1 MEIQRLLNDCI
12 KGKRDAQLQ
21 LYRQY
26 AAVMLGV
33 CYLYTKSIE
42 DAEDV
47 LQEGFIKVFT
57 HLHQFKREGNI
68 GAWIRRIMVNT
79 AIDYLNK
86 HKRYKNEMRIDDSA
100 LHPVT
105 DENPEIRINAKQ
117 LAEMIQQLP
126 AGYQVVFNL
135 IAIEGYEHAE
145 VSELLSMNINTVRSR
160 YSRARAMLITILKNN
175 ELSETRNYEGKI

>member
-1 MEIQRLLNDCI
+1 METQQLLKNCI
-12 KGKRDAQLQ
+12 KGKKEAQLQ
-21 LYRQY
+21 LYQQY
-26 AAVMLGV
+26 AAAMLGV

-57 HLHQFKREGNI
+57 RLHQFKQQGNI

-86 HKRYKNEMRIDDSA
+86 HKRYKNEMRADDPV

-105 DENPEIRINAKQ
+105 DENPEIKMDTKQ
-117 LAEMIQQLP
+117 LVEMIQQLP
-126 AGYQVVFNL
+126 AGYQVIFNL
-135 IAIEGYEHAE
+135 IAVEGYEHAE
-145 VSELLSMNINTVRSR
+145 VSKLLDMNINTVRSK
-160 YSRARAMLITILKNN
+160 YSRARMMLIMILKKNA
-175 ELSETRNYEGKI
+175 LSETRNYEGKI

>member
-1 MEIQRLLNDCI
+1 MGIREIVKNCI
-12 KGKRDAQLQ
+12 KGKKDAQRK
-21 LYRQY
+21 LYQQY
-26 AAVMLGV
+26 APAMLGV

-57 HLHQFKREGNI
+57 HLHQFKGDGDI

-79 AIDYLNK
+79 AISYLHK
-86 HKRYKNEMRIDDSA
+86 HKRYKNEMLTDDSV

-105 DENPEIRINAKQ
+105 DENPEIRIDTKQ

-126 AGYQVVFNL
+126 TGYQLIFNL
-135 IAIEGYEHAE
+135 IAIEGYNHIE
-145 VSELLSMNINTVRSR
+145 VSELLKININTVRSK
-160 YSRARAMLITILKNN
+160 YSRARAMLIAMLKKN
-175 ELSETRNYEGKI
+175 ELSEKRKHEGKI